1 MKLKV
6 LYILHVSNMHGSTR
20 SLLNLIL
27 NTSKNIIP
35 VLLLPTCLDS
45 DLKNILDSNNIKY
58 HESHF
63 IVNSILPTIKKNWLE
78 YGLRY
83 VKLMLYKFL
92 FLCEV
97 IFVSFKYK
105 PVIIHTNVGTIY
117 EGYRASK
124 ILHIPHIWH
133 LREYQ
138 DKDFKWN
145 FLYGKLNF
153 EKKLNKSYVICI
165 TKDIQRYFNL
175 LDNQKNFTIYNG
187 ILSRKS
193 VDFRPKKK
201 YFLIASRISPNKGQL
216 DAIKAFAIYLKN
228 NVDWKLIIAGDGDVF
243 YIQKLREISQKLQIG
258 YAVDFIGFQ
267 NANRIF
273 ELMAE
278 SAALIVPSQYE
289 GFGRMTAEACYAG
302 TTVIGRYTGGTKEIL
317 DSIVGY
323 KFLSMDELVN
333 CMEEVGQIVNTK
345 LYNSNIKKSQFIAQ
359 ELYSIEQNAEKILEL
374 YKTIV

>member
-1 MKLKV
+1 
-6 LYILHVSNMHGSTR
+6 MHGSTR

-175 LDNQKNFTIYNG
+175 LDNQKHFTIYNG

-228 NVDWKLIIAGDGDVF
+228 NVDWKLIIAGDGDIF